1 LPNALY
7 NVFEKHKNILAYF
20 SQESQQCTRLYIT
33 NIRILLVTET
43 IKQSFPLTARSRT
56 TFCSM

>member
-33 NIRILLVTET
+33 NITHPISHWNNQAIVP
-43 IKQSFPLTARSRT
+43 INS
-56 TFCSM
+56 